1 MSKQWPGSVIVSR
14 WRNPSRVGADIP
26 MNLWAATS
34 CIRKN
39 ARRILGLFY
48 LLALPACTDLA
59 LFAVNSLARTDNFV
73 AIEDI
78 AYGGHRLNR
87 LDVYLP
93 GQNQAVRAT
102 VVFFYGGCWGGCE
115 TRGKAYY
122 PFVAQALTSRGY
134 AVVIP
139 DYRRYPEV
147 MFGQIIDDARR
158 SVEWVKA
165 HGAEY
170 GADSDTIFL
179 MGHSAGAHL
188 GAMLTLNEDYLRPET
203 YQSIKGFV
211 GLAGPYD
218 FLPLT
223 EAYQKEIFGPEA
235 RYPASQPVNFVQGTE
250 PPLLLLY
257 GNNDETVK
265 PINIQSLSNKVK
277 NAGGCVETRLYDE
290 LDHVGL
296 LAALALP
303 LQDSEPVLPDIVEFL
318 DHYAQRQASCRSL
331 LTTMH

>member
-1 MSKQWPGSVIVSR
+1 MGLRLSIIGH
-14 WRNPSRVGADIP
+14 ADIC
-26 MNLWAATS
+26 MNHLKTKS
-34 CIRKN
+34 CIRQN
-39 ARRILGLFY
+39 AQRVLGLFY
-48 LLALPACTDLA
+48 LLALTACVESA

-78 AYGGHRLNR
+78 AYGEHSLNR
-87 LDVYLP
+87 LDIYLP
-93 GQNQAVRAT
+93 GQGQALHAT

-115 TRGKAYY
+115 TKDKEYY
-122 PFVAQALTSRGY
+122 LFVAQALTSHGY

-139 DYRRYPEV
+139 DYRRYPGV
-147 MFGQIIDDARR
+147 RFDQIIDDARR

-170 GADSDTIFL
+170 GADSENIFL

-188 GAMLTLNEDYLRPET
+188 AAMLTLNEDYLRSET
-203 YQSIKGFV
+203 YQGIKGFI

-223 EAYQKEIFGPEA
+223 EAYQKEIFGPEEK
-235 RYPASQPVNFVQGTE
+235 YPASQPVNFVQGTE

-265 PINIQSLSNKVK
+265 PINIKSLSYKVRD
-277 NAGGCVETRLYDE
+277 AAGCVETRLYDD
-290 LDHVGL
+290 LDHIDL

-303 LQDSEPVLPDIVEFL
+303 LQDSKPILSDIVAFL
-318 DHYAQRQASCRSL
+318 DYYTQPQVSCKDL
-331 LTTMH
+331 LTKMH